1 MKKLL
6 LIVAVLFAV
15 GASAQKD
22 TRKANIGKKLAEHK
36 AGDKIFSKKVSQQKL
51 SAKPQSVSDKNIQPK
66 KKSQ

>member
-1 MKKLL
+1 MKKIL

-22 TRKANIGKKLAEHK
+22 TRKANIGKKIAEHK

-51 SAKPQSVSDKNIQPK
+51 AAKPQPVSDKSIQPK
-66 KKSQ
+66 KKP